1 MKKTIIEVGASDGK
15 HTEVFLDG
23 LVLINY
29 KHYWTNW
36 KKFKKND
43 SIKYKNNYYFL
54 KNEESIGDN
63 PEFSEEW
70 KLIEERPFK
79 DSIIYSFEPNRKIY
93 HKLIQKFNNE
103 NVFFYDKA
111 IDIEETRKPF
121 NVDASQ
127 SSLYEYTDNINELW
141 GDNRKFKVVK
151 RIEVSTLRLDTFI
164 TENQIKNIDFLWI
177 DAQGND
183 FNVLKSLGSY
193 VDIVEAGICE
203 VSLDISLYKAN
214 NHIEDVLKWL
224 QERKFA
230 CEIQI
235 VHPGR
240 EADIIFKKI

>member
-23 LVLINY
+23 LVLTNY
-29 KHYWTNW
+29 KNYWTSQ
-36 KKFKKND
+36 KKYKKND
-43 SIKYKNNYYFL
+43 STKYKNNYYFL
-54 KNEESIGDN
+54 KDEESTNDN
-63 PEFSEEW
+63 PESSEKWE
-70 KLIEERPFK
+70 LIEERPFK
-79 DSIIYSFEPNRKIY
+79 DSIIYSFEPNRKTY
-93 HKLIQKFNNE
+93 HKLIEKFKSKNL
-103 NVFFYDKA
+103 FLYDKA

-151 RIEVSTLRLDTFI
+151 KIEVSTLRLDTFI

-183 FNVLKSLGSY
+183 FNVLKSLGNY
-193 VDIVEAGICE
+193 IDIVQGGICE

-214 NHIEDVLKWL
+214 NHLEDVLKWL
-224 QERKFA
+224 QERKFE

-235 VHPGR
+235 VHSGR